1 MKRPELLAPAGSFEK
16 LKAAVRYGADAVYVG
31 GTDFGLRAASK
42 NFSDSELKSAVEY
55 CHERG
60 KKLYVTVNIIARND
74 DIERLP
80 AYLSLLNEI
89 KPDALIIADI
99 GVMSLAKKY
108 APDVPIHV
116 STQAN
121 ATNYMSALEY
131 YKLGASRVI
140 LARELSLREIKQ
152 MHEKLPKE
160 LELEAFVHG
169 AMCISYSGRCHLS
182 NYMAARDGNHGE
194 CAQPCRWKYFLME
207 EKRPGE
213 FYEVFEEEN
222 GAFIL
227 NSKDLNMIEHIPKL
241 IDAGISSFKIEGR
254 VKTEYYV
261 ATVVNAYR
269 QAIDAYCAD
278 PEGYVFDKRLLREVL
293 KVSHRAYHTGFFFG
307 HPKESG
313 QVYESSSYIREY
325 EVAAVVEKDSSAG
338 ALASCTQRNKFKK
351 GDRLEILTPGRTGE
365 EFTVSEMYNENGETI
380 EAAPHPT
387 MALSLRIPFD
397 VKAGDMLRRQK

>member
-227 NSKDLNMIEHIPKL
+227 NSKDLNMIEH
-241 IDAGISSFKIEGR
+241 
-254 VKTEYYV
+254 
-261 ATVVNAYR
+261 
-269 QAIDAYCAD
+269 
-278 PEGYVFDKRLLREVL
+278 
-293 KVSHRAYHTGFFFG
+293 
-307 HPKESG
+307 
-313 QVYESSSYIREY
+313 
-325 EVAAVVEKDSSAG
+325 
-338 ALASCTQRNKFKK
+338 
-351 GDRLEILTPGRTGE
+351 
-365 EFTVSEMYNENGETI
+365 
-380 EAAPHPT
+380 
-387 MALSLRIPFD
+387 
-397 VKAGDMLRRQK
+397 